1 MRRGIFGG
9 LPALPP
15 LLLGCCSTTSLTF
28 AQCNVNFPPF
38 GQIIRCTAEEI
49 VDQSPVVSMVGF
61 AAPVRK
67 VKLYSI
73 KECSVR
79 WEVTNHVR
87 RVNPKHDRMIMRKD
101 GCRVL
106 SGLLV
111 RCMMSLLVFQ
121 YSCRQLDTD
130 IGKTWSDCSRM
141 AQIAVANNEQR
152 FDLLAIEGVPRLSIG
167 VSCLGLFVLPLNGAE
182 NNGGRAPILSA
193 GKSS

>member
-1 MRRGIFGG
+1 
-9 LPALPP
+9 
-15 LLLGCCSTTSLTF
+15 
-28 AQCNVNFPPF
+28 
-38 GQIIRCTAEEI
+38 
-49 VDQSPVVSMVGF
+49 MVGF
-61 AAPVRK
+61 AAPVRE

-73 KECSVR
+73 EECSIR

-87 RVNPKHDRMIMRKD
+87 RVNPKHYRMIMRKD

-106 SGLLV
+106 FGLLV

-130 IGKTWSDCSRM
+130 IGKTWSNCSGM

-152 FDLLAIEGVPRLSIG
+152 FDLFAIEGIPRLSIG
-167 VSCLGLFVLPLNGAE
+167 FGSAAAAGNVSCLGVLVLLLNGAE

-193 GKSS
+193 WPRERHSSRSRHTKGEHNDLIDHHG